1 MRAVSKVMASKAM
14 SVPGS
19 LVNDEWLWHIEYEER
34 KERVSDEGTSIL
46 NLYTRHTISC
56 LTTPPTRQC

>member
-1 MRAVSKVMASKAM
+1 MKAVSKVMASKAM

-34 KERVSDEGTSIL
+34 KGRVSDEGTSIL
-46 NLYTRHTISC
+46 NLYRHTIC